1 MIISRT
7 PFRVSFV
14 GGGTDLESYYSKK
27 DGRVLSTTIDKYIY
41 VCIKKPLH
49 EIVGARYRIAWSK
62 LEYKDNIDEIEH
74 PIVREALRMFKI
86 DHPLE
91 VVTFADVPAHTGLG
105 SSSSFA
111 VGLLNALYAMQ
122 GKTVSKHRLAA
133 EAAEI
138 EIERLNRPV
147 GKQDHFAASYGNLNV
162 FSFHKTGVV
171 TVDPVCYN
179 PRRRKAIEDRLML
192 FYTGVQRDASSVLE
206 EQKAVADQKMETLS
220 AMADLVDPL
229 RELFVS
235 GGEEGQF
242 GKILHSNWELKRSIT
257 PSISTSDIDTWYAA
271 AREAGASGGKLLG
284 AGGGGF
290 LLLDTPVNQQADV
303 RRALGKLVE
312 LPFRFDDAGSRIS
325 FYDER

>member
-7 PFRVSFV
+7 PFRISFV
-14 GGGTDLESYYSKK
+14 GGGTDLESYYSIR

-41 VCIKKPLH
+41 VCIKRPLQKLL
-49 EIVGARYRIAWSK
+49 GARYRIAWSK
-62 LEYKDNIDEIEH
+62 LEYRDSIEEIEH
-74 PIVREALRMFKI
+74 PIVREALKMFNI

-111 VGLLNALYAMQ
+111 VGLLNALYALKGQ
-122 GKTVSKHRLAA
+122 TVSKHRLAA
-133 EAAEI
+133 EAASI
-138 EIERLNRPV
+138 EIERLQRPV

-171 TVDPVCYN
+171 TVDPVCYD
-179 PRRRKAIEDRLML
+179 PRRREAIEARLML
-192 FYTGVQRDASSVLE
+192 FYTDVQRDAGSVLK
-206 EQKAVADQKMETLS
+206 EQRAVAAAKEKTLT
-220 AMADLVDPL
+220 AMAALVDPL

-235 GGEEGQF
+235 GGESNGL
-242 GKILHSNWELKRSIT
+242 GAILNQNWELKRSLT
-257 PSISTSDIDTWYAA
+257 SAISNPDIDEWYARA
-271 AREAGASGGKLLG
+271 LSAGAAGGKLLG

-290 LLLDTPVNQQADV
+290 LLLDVPLERQNAV
-303 RRALGKLVE
+303 REALSNLLE

>member
-14 GGGTDLESYYSKK
+14 GGGTDLESYYSHK
-27 DGRVLSTTIDKYIY
+27 DGRVLSTSIDKYIY
-41 VCIKKPLH
+41 VCIKKPLP

-62 LEYKDNIDEIEH
+62 LEYKDHVDDIEH
-74 PIVREALRMFKI
+74 PIVREALKMLKI
-86 DHPLE
+86 EHPLE
-91 VVTFADVPAHTGLG
+91 VVTFADVPANTGLG

-111 VGLLNALYAMQ
+111 VGLLNALHAMQ
-122 GKTVSKHRLAA
+122 GNNVSKHRLAA

-162 FSFHKTGVV
+162 FSFHKNGVV
-171 TVDPVCYN
+171 TVDPVCYS
-179 PRRRKAIEDRLML
+179 PQRRRAVEERLML
-192 FYTGVQRDASSVLE
+192 FFTGMQREAASLLA
-206 EQKAVADQKMETLS
+206 EQKAVASQKMEVLS

-229 RELFVS
+229 RDLFVAS
-235 GGEEGQF
+235 GEESQF
-242 GKILHSNWELKRSIT
+242 GKILHANWQLKRSIT
-257 PSISTSDIDTWYAA
+257 PLISTTDIDTWYSAA
-271 AREAGASGGKLLG
+271 LEAGASGGKLLG

-290 LLLDTPVNQQADV
+290 LLLDVPLHQQENV
-303 RRALGKLVE
+303 RRALHKLVE
-312 LPFRFDDAGSRIS
+312 LPFKFDDAGSRIS

>member
-14 GGGTDLESYYSKK
+14 GGGTDLESYYSQK

-41 VCIKKPLH
+41 VCVKKPLH
-49 EIVGARYRIAWSK
+49 EIVGAKYRIAWSK
-62 LEYKDNIDEIEH
+62 LEYKDSIDEIEH
-74 PIVREALRMFKI
+74 PIIREALKMFKI

-111 VGLLNALYAMQ
+111 VGLLNALYALQ
-122 GKTVSKHRLAA
+122 GKTVSKHRLAT
-133 EAAEI
+133 EAAAI

-162 FSFHKTGVV
+162 FSFHKAGIV
-171 TVDPVCYN
+171 TVDPVCYS
-179 PRRRKAIEDRLML
+179 PQLRKAIEGRLML
-192 FYTGVQRDASSVLE
+192 FYTGMQRDASSVLE
-206 EQKAVADQKMETLS
+206 KQNAVTVEKQQALS
-220 AMADLVDPL
+220 EMADLVDPL

-235 GGEEGQF
+235 GGEAENF
-242 GKILHSNWELKRSIT
+242 GKILHANWELKRSIT
-257 PSISTSDIDTWYAA
+257 PAISTSDIDNWYAA
-271 AREAGASGGKLLG
+271 ALEAGASGGKLLG

-290 LLLDTPVNQQADV
+290 LLLDVPLEKQENI
-303 RRALGKLVE
+303 RRALNGLLE

>member
-14 GGGTDLESYYSKK
+14 GGGTDLESYYSIR

-49 EIVGARYRIAWSK
+49 QLLGARYRIAWSK
-62 LEYKDNIDEIEH
+62 LEYKDSIDEIEH
-74 PIVREALRMFKI
+74 PIVREALKMFKI

-111 VGLLNALYAMQ
+111 VGLLNALYALKGQ
-122 GKTVSKHRLAA
+122 TVSKHRLAA
-133 EAAEI
+133 EAAAI

-171 TVDPVCYN
+171 TVDPVCYS
-179 PRRRKAIEDRLML
+179 PRQREAIDERLML
-192 FYTGVQRDASSVLE
+192 FYTDMQRDAGVVLE
-206 EQKAVADQKMETLS
+206 KQRAVAVAKEQTHAD
-220 AMADLVDPL
+220 MASLVDPL
-229 RELFVS
+229 RELVVS
-235 GGEEGQF
+235 GGNSDQF
-242 GKILHSNWELKRSIT
+242 GSILNRNWELKRSIT
-257 PSISTSDIDTWYAA
+257 PAISTPDIDKWYGLALA
-271 AREAGASGGKLLG
+271 AGASGGKLLG

-290 LLLDTPVNQQADV
+290 LLLDVPLQRQVAV
-303 RRALGKLVE
+303 RAALSNLLE

>member
-1 MIISRT
+1 
-7 PFRVSFV
+7 
-14 GGGTDLESYYSKK
+14 
-27 DGRVLSTTIDKYIY
+27 
-41 VCIKKPLH
+41 
-49 EIVGARYRIAWSK
+49 
-62 LEYKDNIDEIEH
+62 
-74 PIVREALRMFKI
+74 
-86 DHPLE
+86 
-91 VVTFADVPAHTGLG
+91 
-105 SSSSFA
+105 
-111 VGLLNALYAMQ
+111 
-122 GKTVSKHRLAA
+122 
-133 EAAEI
+133 
-138 EIERLNRPV
+138 
-147 GKQDHFAASYGNLNV
+147 V

-235 GGEEGQF
+235 GGEEEQF

-290 LLLDTPVNQQADV
+290 LLLDAPVNRQADV

>member
-14 GGGTDLESYYSKK
+14 GGGTDLESYYSQK
-27 DGRVLSTTIDKYIY
+27 DGRVLSTSIDKYIY

-49 EIVGARYRIAWSK
+49 EIVGAKYRIAWSK
-62 LEYKDNIDEIEH
+62 LEYKDNIDDIEH
-74 PIVREALRMFKI
+74 PIVREALKMFKI

-111 VGLLNALYAMQ
+111 VGLLNALYALK
-122 GKTVSKHRLAA
+122 GETVSKHRLAT
-133 EAAEI
+133 EAAAI
-138 EIERLNRPV
+138 EIERLTRPV
-147 GKQDHFAASYGNLNV
+147 GKQDHFAASYGNINV
-162 FSFHKTGVV
+162 FSFHKTGFVS
-171 TVDPVCYN
+171 VDPVCYC
-179 PRRRKAIEDRLML
+179 PKKRKAIEERLML
-192 FYTGVQRDASSVLE
+192 FYTGMQRDASTVL
-206 EQKAVADQKMETLS
+206 QKQQAVATEKAETLT

-235 GGEEGQF
+235 GGKHDGF
-242 GKILHSNWELKRSIT
+242 GKILHQNWELKRSIT
-257 PSISTSDIDTWYAA
+257 PVISSSEIDHWYATA
-271 AREAGASGGKLLG
+271 LEAGATGGKLLG

-290 LLLDTPVNQQADV
+290 LLLDVPTERQESV
-303 RRALGKLVE
+303 RAALKNLLE
-312 LPFRFDDAGSRIS
+312 LPFRFDDGGSRIS